1 MLSKEPE
8 RIHHDWDAAVVAH
21 CDFCSHSEM
30 TVPHA
35 DGGKICA
42 SCCDAEALSNW
53 QSYARDVVSELRSL
67 REQLEAI
74 KSQKPSYWLD
84 FHGYQ
89 TYLYFNE
96 KDATEA
102 CGKNGGLYVKPVY
115 DGPTVAAV
123 QDIKAIED
131 DLIEQ
136 VGLMCDRA
144 VNIHEKN
151 IYGEAFCVLKY
162 GILPYLRKQGK

>member
-1 MLSKEPE
+1 MLSKDRLIKLSDITPTELACGT
-8 RIHHDWDAAVVAH
+8 I
-21 CDFCSHSEM
+21 
-30 TVPHA
+30 
-35 DGGKICA
+35 ICHGVYPLVGSLDIVQMA
-42 SCCDAEALSNW
+42 T
-53 QSYARDVVSELRSL
+53 ELLSL

-84 FHGYQ
+84 VHGYQ

-131 DLIEQ
+131 NLIEQ

-144 VNIHEKN
+144 ENIHEKN

>member
-1 MLSKEPE
+1 MLSKVCKE
-8 RIHHDWDAAVVAH
+8 RLEYFASLKGHVGQAVTMCRV
-21 CDFCSHSEM
+21 E
-30 TVPHA
+30 
-35 DGGKICA
+35 
-42 SCCDAEALSNW
+42 LSDI
-53 QSYARDVVSELRSL
+53 SSELLSL

-84 FHGYQ
+84 VHGYQ

-102 CGKNGGLYVKPVY
+102 CSKNGGLYVKPVF
-115 DGPTVAAV
+115 DGPTVAEK
-123 QDIKAIED
+123 QDAKAIED
-131 DLIEQ
+131 NLVEQ

-151 IYGEAFCVLKY
+151 VYGGAFCVLKY
-162 GILPYLRKQGK
+162 GIIPYLRKQKVPPAAK

>member
-1 MLSKEPE
+1 MLSEELEFTRQP
-8 RIHHDWDAAVVAH
+8 DGGLAAHIEVLEA
-21 CDFCSHSEM
+21 F
-30 TVPHA
+30 A
-35 DGGKICA
+35 DG
-42 SCCDAEALSNW
+42 DADNTELLMLLI
-53 QSYARDVVSELRSL
+53 ELRSL

-84 FHGYQ
+84 VHGYQ

-102 CGKNGGLYVKPVY
+102 CSKNGGLYVKPVF
-115 DGPTVAAV
+115 DGPTVAEK
-123 QDIKAIED
+123 QDAKAIED
-131 DLIEQ
+131 NLVEQ

-151 IYGEAFCVLKY
+151 VYGGAFCVLKY
-162 GILPYLRKQGK
+162 GIIPYLRKQKVPPAAK